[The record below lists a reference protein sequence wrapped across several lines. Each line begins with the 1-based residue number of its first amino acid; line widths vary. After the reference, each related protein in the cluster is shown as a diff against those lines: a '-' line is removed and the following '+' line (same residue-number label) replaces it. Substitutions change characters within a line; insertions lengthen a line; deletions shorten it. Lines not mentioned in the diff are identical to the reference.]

1 MNVIDIRGFSEDAIV
16 GPDNGATRLFIWCTT
31 APAGQVVALHHHLG
45 EELIRVLYGKLRFR
59 AGDQVRDVGPGEVVI
74 VEPGVI
80 HGCITLEDAEIEVY
94 GEIGAG
100 IFVSSEAPDG
110 STQVE
115 EIFVRNVPWSRVP
128 ADESQYITRS
138 EQLERFRVRYAT
150 HPFA

>member
-31 APAGQVVALHHHLG
+31 AQAGQVVALHHHLG

-59 AGDQVRDVGPGEVVI
+59 AGDQVRDVGAGEVVI

-80 HGCITLEDAEIEVY
+80 HGYITLEDAEIEVY

-100 IFVSSEAPDG
+100 IFVTTEAPDG
-110 STQVE
+110 TTSVD

-128 ADESQYITRS
+128 ADESQYISRS
-138 EQLERFRVRYAT
+138 EQLHRFRARYDEK
-150 HPFA
+150 PFA